1 MATVGFKSIY
11 FTIGE
16 KEYVVDA
23 KSGGAIN
30 AKITGLGSTQNTIFA
45 SNKPFHITSKG
56 VTDPKV
62 ELNVVD
68 LMDNGLYQALLGIEE
83 VDGISVIGA
92 DTQAPYTSVVMVTE
106 SKEGVPM
113 FMGLSKGRFSAP
125 DIEMGTSEDKGQ
137 EIKTD
142 TVEGSFIADDRG
154 YVFMSGVDDGETTD
168 LEKFKAFVNNKTV
181 AP

>member
-1 MATVGFKSIY
+1 
-11 FTIGE
+11 
-16 KEYVVDA
+16 
-23 KSGGAIN
+23 
-30 AKITGLGSTQNTIFA
+30 
-45 SNKPFHITSKG
+45 
-56 VTDPKV
+56 
-62 ELNVVD
+62 
-68 LMDNGLYQALLGIEE
+68 MDNGLYQALLGIEE